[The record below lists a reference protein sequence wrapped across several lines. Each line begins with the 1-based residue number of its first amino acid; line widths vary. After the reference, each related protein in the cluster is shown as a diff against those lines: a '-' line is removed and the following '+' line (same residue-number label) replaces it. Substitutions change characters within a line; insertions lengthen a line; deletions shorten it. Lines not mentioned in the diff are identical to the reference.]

1 MSGFN
6 KLTRNFQLTTYSVEE
21 QTKYSTLQKLTDKY
35 GLDGVFVADDSE
47 WESSVSDS
55 RDIDYRRPE
64 DIISHQYVIK
74 YSHYPAMGVL

>member
-35 GLDGVFVADDSE
+35 GLDGVFVADNADRS
-47 WESSVSDS
+47 
-55 RDIDYRRPE
+55 Y
-64 DIISHQYVIK
+64 
-74 YSHYPAMGVL
+74 